1 MATEKDVAAQKSRA
15 EKAEAEVKKLQ
26 TRVVT
31 LENRIKVFDLDD
43 ISDEDLKS
51 VKTLLLESS
60 QELDSREAD
69 IEKREK
75 VANDLEATHE
85 KREKDSLIQSLASKY
100 MPKSN
105 GEDKEKALKDFTA
118 KLKDAEDPEKEAL
131 RLYVEGLSGSSGEE
145 GTTTPA
151 EEVHDHVPAG
161 GKLKKSPLEMNDQEL
176 KEFEAE
182 HSAVKT

>member
-100 MPKSN
+100 APKSN

-118 KLKDAEDPEKEAL
+118 KLKDAEDPEKIAMS
-131 RLYVEGLSGSSGEE
+131 LYVERLSSEE
-145 GTTTPA
+145 SKSKEASP
-151 EEVHDHVPAG
+151 EDVYEVAPAG
-161 GKLKKSPLEMNDQEL
+161 GKIKKSPLDMDKAEL
-176 KEFEAE
+176 ADWRKE
-182 HSAVKT
+182 HLKVPS